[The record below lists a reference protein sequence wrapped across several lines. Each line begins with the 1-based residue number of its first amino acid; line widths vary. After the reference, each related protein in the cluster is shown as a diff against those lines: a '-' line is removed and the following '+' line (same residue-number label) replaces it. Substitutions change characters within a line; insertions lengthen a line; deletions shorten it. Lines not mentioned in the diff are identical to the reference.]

1 VTAAAPLV
9 FDTSAAIAMIR
20 YEPGGV
26 DAARIIRAASADGR
40 VVVPSHFWLEL
51 MNPLLTRYR
60 FGGVDV
66 IQAIH
71 DLDRFGV
78 ETIDID
84 RPLLLSTLDIAERH
98 GLTAYDATYLALAIS
113 VDGQLLT
120 FDEAL
125 RAAAGARAIPTGHE
139 HRTAELRPAYEH
151 EVTWPNYKEA
161 SAYLARLRADALA
174 GRG

>member
-1 VTAAAPLV
+1 
-9 FDTSAAIAMIR
+9 M
-20 YEPGGV
+20 
-26 DAARIIRAASADGR
+26 
-40 VVVPSHFWLEL
+40 
-51 MNPLLTRYR
+51 
-60 FGGVDV
+60 
-66 IQAIH
+66 
-71 DLDRFGV
+71 
-78 ETIDID
+78 
-84 RPLLLSTLDIAERH
+84 LLSTLDIAERH